1 MFKFPIKYYD
11 DNIIFTEDGC
21 YGAFEIKG
29 IDYENKS
36 RDSKIR
42 VLDNL
47 TNFLVDIT
55 TEAKILNKDAPKQ
68 KITNFVSHIS

>member
-29 IDYENKS
+29 VDYEESINNNVVIFNRYFKC
-36 RDSKIR
+36 KC
-42 VLDNL
+42 
-47 TNFLVDIT
+47 
-55 TEAKILNKDAPKQ
+55 
-68 KITNFVSHIS
+68 

>member
-29 IDYENKS
+29 VDYENKS
-36 RDSKIR
+36 RDSKIS
-42 VLDNL
+42 VLHKL
-47 TNFLVDIT
+47 LLF
-55 TEAKILNKDAPKQ
+55 Q
-68 KITNFVSHIS
+68 KII